1 MPVAETSSSISQ
13 THFPGNKF
21 NTCRRR
27 VRILGLLLLQQHND
41 LFLCYSN
48 IVETGLIQINHS
60 HFMPPSKTTN
70 LTMQYNKKHNTN
82 AKKRAQTETCS
93 LQMRKKYYKIK
104 KNKKKNQKQRETR
117 GSDN

>member
-1 MPVAETSSSISQ
+1 MPVAETSLSISQ

-27 VRILGLLLLQQHND
+27 VRILGLLLLQQHYD
-41 LFLCYSN
+41 LFLCYST

-82 AKKRAQTETCS
+82 ANKMGSNRNVFTSNAKKI
-93 LQMRKKYYKIK
+93 L
-104 KNKKKNQKQRETR
+104 
-117 GSDN
+117 